1 MAINQHQVE
10 VALKLKLESE
20 FQKSLINIY
29 AQIVQESTEHYANT
43 QQAKDLSVFFNSLSA
58 VTFLAWLNSRSAFN
72 RLTFNMLKQSKSFM
86 RLMSKIAIIDTT
98 GRTTSAHVLN
108 GIKQNANNQN
118 TAHMNAWVNAA
129 TDSVTNTNQKQ
140 LAAIVALGL
149 PVFEFRDK
157 LKDAFSKRIDTIA
170 ATTVQEASESIK
182 DSIFTESNNV
192 IKTHL
197 PNAKPLKKQWVAVLD
212 DRTRP
217 DHAAADMQIKE
228 MNEPFEVG
236 ESLLMYPADSS
247 LGAPLSQTINCRCI
261 SVIAGLFT
269 F

>member
-1 MAINQHQVE
+1 MAIDKQQVE
-10 VALKLKLESE
+10 VALKLKLEAE
-20 FQKSLINIY
+20 FQRSLINVY
-29 AQIVQESTEHYANT
+29 GQIVQESTEHYANT

-58 VTFLAWLNSRSAFN
+58 VTFLAWLNSRSAFDT
-72 RLTFNMLKQSKSFM
+72 LTFKMLQQSKSFM
-86 RLMSKIAIIDTT
+86 RLMNKIAKIDTT
-98 GRTTSAHVLN
+98 GRTTSEHVLN

-118 TAHMNAWVNAA
+118 TAHMNNWIQQAA
-129 TDSVTNTNQKQ
+129 QSVSDTNQKQ
-140 LAAIVALGL
+140 LASIVALGL
-149 PVFEFRDK
+149 PVFEFREK
-157 LKDAFSKRIDTIA
+157 LKDTFSKRIDTIS
-170 ATTVQEASESIK
+170 ATTVQEASESTK
-182 DSIFTESNNV
+182 ASIFTESNNV

-197 PNAKPLKKQWVAVLD
+197 PNAKPLKKQWIAVLD

-228 MNEPFEVG
+228 MHEPFEVG

-261 SVIAGLFT
+261 SIIAGLLT

>member
-1 MAINQHQVE
+1 MAIGTQQVE
-10 VALKLKLESE
+10 VALKLKQESE
-20 FQKSLINIY
+20 FQRALIPIY
-29 AQIVQESTEHYANT
+29 TQIIKESTEHYANT
-43 QQAKDLSVFFNSLSA
+43 QQAKNLDEYYQSIA
-58 VTFLAWLNSRSAFN
+58 ATTFLAWL
-72 RLTFNMLKQSKSFM
+72 LTRKSFSVLMFRIFKQSKSFM
-86 RLMSKIAIIDTT
+86 RLMHQIARIDTT
-98 GRTTSAHVLN
+98 GRTTSFNLLD
-108 GIKQNANNQN
+108 GIKSSADTKNLS
-118 TAHMNAWVNAA
+118 HMNTWVNKA
-129 TDSVTNTNQKQ
+129 TESVTATNQKQ
-140 LAAIVALGL
+140 LVAIASLGL
-149 PVFEFRDK
+149 PVFEFREK
-157 LKDAFSKRIDTIA
+157 LKETFNKRIDTIA
-170 ATTVQEASESIK
+170 ATTVQEASESTK

-197 PNAKPLKKQWVAVLD
+197 PDAKPLKKQWIAVLD